1 MSKKIRTIL
10 LVVLAI
16 LLVGELVFLV
26 VRNLT
31 TTPTEPP
38 TEASTEAS
46 TQTPAEAPTEAA
58 TEAPTEPPTEAPT
71 EPPLPYENPLTGE
84 PLVEPVT
91 TRIFAVT
98 INNVPKALPHVGAD
112 QADILF
118 EMYINGYATRGLAL
132 YSDIRNV
139 ETIGSVRSTRFNFT
153 DLGIAYDAIV
163 AHAGG
168 SKSVISD
175 ANKSDVDHFNIDT
188 SSSTSY
194 SFRDKERKSAGYSW
208 EHCLFVKGP
217 GLYEKMAEKGYKVTQ
232 EEGKTYGL
240 NFTEDGTPAD
250 GEAAALINIDF
261 ILNGHSKLTTMTY
274 EEATGRYV
282 YTQYGK
288 TIDDVTE
295 ESKET
300 FKNVFALKANVTNK
314 SASNVTYHVADL
326 DGSGEG
332 YYACGGKIIPIQW
345 HHEKADEPIT
355 FTLTDGTPLEQG
367 IGNSYIAIVPL
378 KSEIIWE

>member
-1 MSKKIRTIL
+1 MSKKTRTIL
-10 LVVLAI
+10 LVVLSI
-16 LLVGELVFLV
+16 LLVGELVFLA
-26 VRNLT
+26 VRNIDFDTPST
-31 TTPTEPP
+31 TEAVTEAPTETPT
-38 TEASTEAS
+38 
-46 TQTPAEAPTEAA
+46 EAPTEA
-58 TEAPTEPPTEAPT
+58 PTEVPTEAPT
-71 EPPLPYENPLTGE
+71 EPLLYSNPLTGE
-84 PLVEPVT
+84 PLAEPLT
-91 TRIFAVT
+91 TRIFMVT
-98 INNVPKALPHVGAD
+98 INNVPKALPHVGAA
-112 QADILF
+112 QSDILF

-139 ETIGSVRSTRFNFT
+139 ETIGSVRSTRYNFT

-175 ANKSDVDHFNIDT
+175 ANSSDVDHFNIDT

-194 SFRDKERKSAGYSW
+194 SFRDKVRKSAGYSN

-217 GLYEKMAEKGYKVTQ
+217 GLYDKMTEKGYRVTQ
-232 EEGKTYGL
+232 EEGTTYGL
-240 NFTEDGTPAD
+240 NFAQDGTPAN
-250 GEAAALINIDF
+250 GEDAKMITIDF
-261 ILNGHSKLTTMTY
+261 ILKGHSKLTNMTY
-274 EEATGRYV
+274 DEATGRYI

-288 TIDDVTE
+288 TAEDVAEGE
-295 ESKET
+295 EET
-300 FKNVFALKANVTNK
+300 FKNVFVMKAKVTNK
-314 SASNVTYHVADL
+314 TASNVTYHVADL
-326 DGSGEG
+326 DTSGEG

-378 KSEIIWE
+378 ESDISWE